1 VENNKS
7 TISLTGAVAVI
18 AACMIGTGVFTSLGY
33 QVLGIKSVF
42 AIIVL
47 WATGGLAALCGALV
61 YAELAVRYPG
71 SGGEYNYLSRI
82 YHPALGFLS
91 GWTSATIGF
100 AAPIAAAAMAF
111 GTYFGYIFPEINAT
125 ITAVIVV
132 LVAALIN
139 FAGISLSE
147 IIQKGTTY
155 LNLLLIIV
163 LIFCGITMT
172 QNIDHFSFTMGA
184 ADWKAIA
191 SNSFAVSLIYVSF
204 AYSGWNAVTYVA
216 GEVKNP
222 NRTVPRSLIISV
234 ILVTVLYILLNFVF
248 LFAVP
253 MEELAQKFDDKGNPV
268 GPIVAAT
275 AAEAIFGVLGSKIIS
290 GLICLALLSS
300 VLGMTIAGPRVTDK
314 IGQDMPALKFLS
326 FRNKS
331 GAPIIAIL
339 LQVAISITLALT
351 AAFDVVI
358 RYVGFSLALFTTL
371 TVAGILV
378 VRWVKKEPI
387 AAGLYKTPLFPVPAI
402 IFILLE
408 IWMLTF
414 TMIDH
419 PIESLAGLG
428 TVLTGLLVFY
438 FFNNSKNSAKI

>member
-1 VENNKS
+1 MKNDKA
-7 TISLTGAVAVI
+7 TISLSGAVAVI

-42 AIIVL
+42 AILVL

-111 GTYFGYIFPEINAT
+111 GTYFGYIFPDINPK
-125 ITAVIVV
+125 ITALVVIVF
-132 LVAALIN
+132 AALIN

-163 LIFCGITMT
+163 LIICGISITA
-172 QNIDHFSFTMGA
+172 NIEHFSFSIGP
-184 ADWKAIA
+184 ADWKDVM

-216 GEVKNP
+216 GEVKDP
-222 NRTVPRSLIISV
+222 SRTVPKSLILSV

-248 LFAVP
+248 MYSVP
-253 MEELAQKFDDKGNPV
+253 MEDLAQKFDTKGNPT

-275 AAEAIFGVLGSKIIS
+275 AAEAIFGPIGSKIIS

-326 FRNKS
+326 IRNKG

-339 LQVAISITLALT
+339 LQVAISLTLAMT

-378 VRWVKKEPI
+378 VRWVKKEPLD
-387 AAGLYKTPLFPVPAI
+387 AGLYRIPLFPIPAI

-408 IWMLTF
+408 IWMLSF

-428 TVLTGLLVFY
+428 TVLIGLLVF
-438 FFNNSKNSAKI
+438 FIFNKKQ

>member
-7 TISLTGAVAVI
+7 KISLTGAVAVI

-111 GTYFGYIFPEINAT
+111 GKYFSQIVPIDST
-125 ITAVIVV
+125 IAAAIVII
-132 LVAALIN
+132 LAALIN
-139 FAGISLSE
+139 FAGITLSE
-147 IIQKGTTY
+147 LIQKSATY
-155 LNLLLIIV
+155 LNLALILV
-163 LIFCGITMT
+163 LILCGVFI
-172 QNIDHFSFTMGA
+172 IGDYKHFSFTIGKP
-184 ADWKAIA
+184 DWDSIM
-191 SNSFAVSLIYVSF
+191 SHSFAVSLIYVSY
-204 AYSGWNAVTYVA
+204 AYSGWNAVTYIA
-216 GEVKNP
+216 GEVKDP
-222 NRTVPRSLIISV
+222 VKTVPKSLIWSV
-234 ILVTVLYILLNFVF
+234 ILVSTLYILLNFVF
-248 LFAVP
+248 LLRVP
-253 MEELAQKFDDKGNPV
+253 MENLAGQNEV
-268 GPIVAAT
+268 GAIAAN
-275 AAEAIFGVLGSKIIS
+275 AIFGPIGSKIIA
-290 GLICLALLSS
+290 GLICLGLMAS

-314 IGQDMPALKFLS
+314 IGQDMPALKFLAY
-326 FRNKS
+326 RNKS
-331 GAPIIAIL
+331 GAPIVAIL
-339 LQVAISITLALT
+339 LQVGISMTLALT

-358 RYVGFSLALFTTL
+358 RYVGFTLALFTTL
-371 TVAGILV
+371 TVAGILI
-378 VRWVKKEPI
+378 VRWIKNEPL
-387 AAGLYKTPLFPVPAI
+387 AEGLYRLPLFPVPAI
-402 IFILLE
+402 VFILLE

-428 TVLTGLLVFY
+428 TVLSGLIVYLIFSPKKI
-438 FFNNSKNSAKI
+438 NNKIDIQKDKL

>member
-1 VENNKS
+1 MKNDKA
-7 TISLTGAVAVI
+7 TISLSGAVAVI

-42 AIIVL
+42 AILVL

-100 AAPIAAAAMAF
+100 AAPIAVAAMAF
-111 GTYFGYIFPEINAT
+111 GEYFSQIFNVNPT
-125 ITAVIVV
+125 VTACFVIII
-132 LVAALIN
+132 AALIN
-139 FAGISLSE
+139 FAGVSISE
-147 IIQKGTTY
+147 TIQKATTY

-163 LIFCGITMT
+163 LIICGITIVG
-172 QNIDHFSFTMGA
+172 NYSHFSLTFGK
-184 ADWKAIA
+184 ADWSAIG
-191 SNSFAVSLIYVSF
+191 SHSFAVSLIYVSYAF
-204 AYSGWNAVTYVA
+204 SGWNAVTYVA
-216 GEVKNP
+216 GEVKDP
-222 NRTVPRSLIISV
+222 SRTVPRSLIWSV
-234 ILVTVLYILLNFVF
+234 LLVSTLYVMLNFVF
-248 LFAVP
+248 LLRVP
-253 MEELAQKFDDKGNPV
+253 MENLAGQNEV
-268 GPIVAAT
+268 GAIAAQ
-275 AAEAIFGVLGSKIIS
+275 AIFGPIGSKVIAA
-290 GLICLALLSS
+290 LICLGLMAS

-326 FRNKS
+326 IRNKG

-351 AAFDVVI
+351 DKFDVVL

-378 VRWVKKEPI
+378 VRWVKKEPLE
-387 AAGLYKTPLFPVPAI
+387 AGLYRIPLFPIPAI

-408 IWMLTF
+408 IWMLSF

-428 TVLTGLLVFY
+428 TVLIGLVVF
-438 FFNNSKNSAKI
+438 FIFNKKQ

>member
-1 VENNKS
+1 MENNKS

-111 GTYFGYIFPEINAT
+111 GKYFSQIFDVNPNISAT
-125 ITAVIVV
+125 VVIII
-132 LVAALIN
+132 AALIN
-139 FAGISLSE
+139 FAGVTISE
-147 IIQKGTTY
+147 IIQKATTY

-163 LIFCGITMT
+163 LIVCGITIAG
-172 QNIDHFSFTMGA
+172 NYSHFSFSIGK
-184 ADWKAIA
+184 ADWSAIA
-191 SNSFAVSLIYVSF
+191 SHSFAVSLIYVSYAF
-204 AYSGWNAVTYVA
+204 SGWNAVTYVA

-222 NRTVPRSLIISV
+222 NKTVPRSLILSV
-234 ILVTVLYILLNFVF
+234 LLVSILYVMLNFVF
-248 LFAVP
+248 LLRVP
-253 MEELAQKFDDKGNPV
+253 MDNLAGQNEV
-268 GPIVAAT
+268 GAIAAQ
-275 AAEAIFGVLGSKIIS
+275 AIFGPIGSKVIAA
-290 GLICLALLSS
+290 LICLGLMAS

-331 GAPIIAIL
+331 GAPIVAIL
-339 LQVAISITLALT
+339 LQVAISLTLALT

-387 AAGLYKTPLFPVPAI
+387 AEGLYKTPLFPIPAI

-428 TVLTGLLVFY
+428 TVLLGLLVFY
-438 FFNNSKNSAKI
+438 IFNSGKKSAKI